1 MALPKAEN
9 GRWRL
14 TILLPGLASEDI
26 LPDAEP
32 QVREGMCVKVKAA
45 LLPLGNQARAVVG
58 TSKRL
63 PGTAGDMAP
72 SHTKRSWKP
81 TAQWERNAS

>member
-45 LLPLGNQARAVVG
+45 LLPLGN
-58 TSKRL
+58 
-63 PGTAGDMAP
+63 
-72 SHTKRSWKP
+72 
-81 TAQWERNAS
+81 